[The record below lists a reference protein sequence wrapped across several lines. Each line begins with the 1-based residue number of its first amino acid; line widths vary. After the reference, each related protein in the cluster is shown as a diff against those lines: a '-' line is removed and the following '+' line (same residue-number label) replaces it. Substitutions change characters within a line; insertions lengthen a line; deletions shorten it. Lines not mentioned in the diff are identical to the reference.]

1 MSELQSNNFLLLHSE
16 LFLYTKKYSLLI
28 KVIQQFP
35 NSMNHYSK
43 TICQFVL
50 SLKNLINSPYLS
62 N

>member
-1 MSELQSNNFLLLHSE
+1 MSELQSNNLPN
-16 LFLYTKKYSLLI
+16 LYTKKYCLLI

-43 TICQFVL
+43 TICKFVL